1 MDIMDREKEKLVTV
15 IVTVYNVE
23 KYLDDCINSICKQTY
38 SKLQIIL
45 IDDGSEDNSGN
56 ICDLWEKKDN
66 RDRKSVV

>member
-45 IDDGSEDNSGN
+45 IDDGSEAVSYTH
-56 ICDLWEKKDN
+56 LTLPTTPY
-66 RDRKSVV
+66 V